1 MIRSTSSQ
9 SLVGEGG
16 RKENDECVAVRISI
30 GNIVVLC
37 VYVCSMCPCV
47 SSTGKMVGDR
57 KKPCFSLGI
66 LPSYIGTHIKRLP
79 STKYAHH
86 STSREFIVETNMRAG
101 THIHIYTY
109 TCTCTYTYIYIYTY
123 IYTHTPV
130 FRRGK
135 SSANFSCNIC
145 GILYGCEAFAAPADS
160 ADCGCNLIDK
170 FLFLPRPR

>member
-1 MIRSTSSQ
+1 MCCCTYLYWKHCCS
-9 SLVGEGG
+9 
-16 RKENDECVAVRISI
+16 
-30 GNIVVLC
+30 LC

-109 TCTCTYTYIYIYTY
+109 TCTCTYTYIYIYTHIY
-123 IYTHTPV
+123 IHTHLFSV
-130 FRRGK
+130 EGNHRRIFPAT
-135 SSANFSCNIC
+135 SAASCTDARRSLRPPIPP
-145 GILYGCEAFAAPADS
+145 IAAAT
-160 ADCGCNLIDK
+160 
-170 FLFLPRPR
+170 

>member
-1 MIRSTSSQ
+1 MYVSR
-9 SLVGEGG
+9 
-16 RKENDECVAVRISI
+16 I
-30 GNIVVLC
+30 GNVIVIFC
-37 VYVCSMCPCV
+37 VCLQFCPCV

-86 STSREFIVETNMRAG
+86 STSREFIVERICARAR
-101 THIHIYTY
+101 
-109 TCTCTYTYIYIYTY
+109 IYIY
-123 IYTHTPV
+123 TPV

-170 FLFLPRPR
+170 FLFLSRFDYFLLVSWSALLSS